1 MLEVKIFLV
10 VVEIWLAKN
19 QACGEPYE
27 GQPEKLAPLLYC
39 VINLEK
45 DNKIKHGEIH
55 ETQNMVQKHNYW
67 RM

>member
-19 QACGEPYE
+19 RARGEPFE
-27 GQPEKLAPLLYC
+27 GQPEKLVPLLHR

-45 DNKIKHGEIH
+45 
-55 ETQNMVQKHNYW
+55 
-67 RM
+67 R